1 MTAQNKINNPLIPII
16 MKSNTT
22 TMRIH
27 KEKYWSVQQSEDGN
41 FNDRDEI
48 FQVDRKYS
56 NTAVWEM
63 AEMIYPEIK
72 THRGFYNIEEKTRN
86 VLK

>member
-1 MTAQNKINNPLIPII
+1 

-22 TMRIH
+22 IMRIH
-27 KEKYWSVQQSEDGN
+27 KEKYWSVQQSADGN

-48 FQVDRKYS
+48 FQVDIKYS
-56 NTAVWEM
+56 EDEVWEL
-63 AEMIYPEIK
+63 AEMIDPETK

-86 VLK
+86 FLK

>member
-1 MTAQNKINNPLIPII
+1 

-56 NTAVWEM
+56 NSEVWEM
-63 AEMIYPEIK
+63 AAMIDPQIK

>member
-1 MTAQNKINNPLIPII
+1 

-56 NTAVWEM
+56 NSEVWDI
-63 AEMIYPEIK
+63 AAMIDPAIK
-72 THRGFYNIEEKTRN
+72 TYRGFYNIEEKTRN